1 MDVLESKASS
11 GQQKVH
17 DQSMFKTWRELS
29 FLQCRHSKLG
39 ENDSFGLFC
48 VFDGHNGAA
57 AAQHIHDTLVEVPS
71 LPSMLL
77 LAILSVRHLAEVPS
91 FLSLH

>member
-1 MDVLESKASS
+1 MEAFPDA
-11 GQQKVH
+11 QCTIR
-17 DQSMFKTWRELS
+17 FWR
-29 FLQCRHSKLG
+29 CRHSKLG

-77 LAILSVRHLAEVPS
+77 LANLSVRQKTRGPCLLKPP
-91 FLSLH
+91 LM